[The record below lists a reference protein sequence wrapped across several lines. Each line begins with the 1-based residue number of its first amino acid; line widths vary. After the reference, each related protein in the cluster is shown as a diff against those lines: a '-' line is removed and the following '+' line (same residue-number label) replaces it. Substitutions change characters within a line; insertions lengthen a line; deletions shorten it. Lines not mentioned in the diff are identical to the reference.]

1 MGGSDGRTVTRPLPS
16 EMIASVSPADR
27 ERARAKISRKW
38 AYLLCT
44 TTYVPLVHADLEQ
57 PLREMANEMF
67 DALAGECLE
76 LAERVG
82 ARLVELN
89 CVDRRSLQITVD
101 VLSGPLLAEG
111 HPPERVTR
119 LLGALAAGFAD
130 GLRQRTTE
138 QQESMVRAVKAVAMK
153 ATNAAKAHQAEREAV
168 TTELSLLRR
177 QLSYQLLHDAL
188 TGLPNRQFFTTRLEE
203 VLNSGCPTTLYRI
216 ELDGFA
222 VLNDSIGCA
231 RTDTL
236 LVQLAGRLRNAVTEE
251 GAMLARLDRAS
262 FAVLHERCPEATREP
277 TPPAELVDRLRRAL
291 AETTYV
297 EDLGLAL
304 SASIGVA
311 QSPPHRAKPTEFL
324 RAADLALR
332 LAKDQG
338 PGQWRLLLPE
348 ECAANRRLLRLA
360 AIMPGA
366 VETGG
371 LAVGYRLRVDLADQ
385 QPVAVDAYPR
395 WDEAG
400 LAGQECAALA
410 EQTGLS
416 PQLGQ
421 WLLRAACEQMSSWG
435 TGLPLSLNLST
446 NQSAAPD
453 LVEEVLDT
461 LADLSLPPGRL
472 RLAMPAAE
480 VFNGRPQALDNL
492 TALAKAGVRTAVH
505 EFCGNP
511 SDVVRLPDL
520 PLRMVSLAPR
530 LIAQARSI
538 GKRALVSQAFASLTA
553 LVHEAGATVSVDDL
567 RTEPEVAWWRRVG
580 ADTASG
586 PLFPVQGHP

>member
-1 MGGSDGRTVTRPLPS
+1 MTRPLPS
-16 EMIASVSPADR
+16 EVIAPVSPVDR
-27 ERARAKISRKW
+27 ERARAKIARKW

-57 PLREMANEMF
+57 PLREMVDELF
-67 DALAGECLE
+67 DALAGDRLE

-82 ARLVELN
+82 DRLVRLN

-101 VLSGPLLAEG
+101 VLAGPLLAEC
-111 HPPERVTR
+111 HPPERAAR
-119 LLGALAAGFAD
+119 LLGALAAGFAE

-203 VLNSGCPTTLYRI
+203 VLNSRCPTTLYRI
-216 ELDGFA
+216 ELNGLA
-222 VLNDSIGCA
+222 VLNDSLGGT

-236 LVQLAGRLRNAVTEE
+236 LVELGGRLRNAVTEE
-251 GAMLARLDRAS
+251 CAMVARLDRAS
-262 FAVLHERCPEATREP
+262 FAVLHEHRPEVAREP
-277 TPPAELVDRLRRAL
+277 APPAEVVGRLRRAL
-291 AETTYV
+291 AETMYI

-304 SASIGVA
+304 TANIGVV
-311 QSPPHRAKPTEFL
+311 QCPPHSTKPTDFL

-366 VETGG
+366 VETGE

-385 QPVAVDAYPR
+385 RPVAVDAYPR

-400 LAGQECAALA
+400 LAGQECVALA

-416 PQLGQ
+416 PQLGR
-421 WLLRAACEQMSSWG
+421 WLLRVAGERVRGWG
-435 TGLPLSLNLST
+435 TELPLSLNLSA

-461 LADLSLPPGRL
+461 LNDLSLPAGQL

-492 TALAKAGVRTAVH
+492 TALAKAGVRTAAH
-505 EFCGNP
+505 EFCGDP

-520 PLRMVSLAPR
+520 PLRVVSLAPR
-530 LIAQARSI
+530 LIARARSI
-538 GKRALVSQAFASLTA
+538 SKRTLVAQAFASLTA
-553 LVHEAGATVSVDDL
+553 LVHAAGATVSVDDL
-567 RTEPEVAWWRRVG
+567 RTEPEMAWWRRVG

>member
-1 MGGSDGRTVTRPLPS
+1 MTRPLPS
-16 EMIASVSPADR
+16 EAIAMIPPVDR
-27 ERARAKISRKW
+27 ERARVKLTKKW

-44 TTYVPLVHADLEQ
+44 TTYVPLAHTELEQ
-57 PLREMANEMF
+57 PLREMADELF
-67 DALAGECLE
+67 HALHLDCLE
-76 LAERVG
+76 VAERIG
-82 ARLVELN
+82 GRLIELN

-101 VLSGPLLAEG
+101 VLAGPLLAEG
-111 HPPERVTR
+111 HPPERVAR

-138 QQESMVRAVKAVAMK
+138 QQESLVRAVKAVAMK
-153 ATNAAKAHQAEREAV
+153 ATNAAKAHQEERDAV

-177 QLSYQLLHDAL
+177 ELSRQLLHDAQ

-216 ELDGFA
+216 ELNGFA
-222 VLNDSIGCA
+222 VLNDSLGGT

-236 LVQLAGRLRNAVTEE
+236 LVDLASRLRNAVAGE
-251 GAMLARLDRAS
+251 GVMPARLDRAG
-262 FAVLHERCPEATREP
+262 FAVLHEHRPDAAQEP
-277 TPPAELVDRLRRAL
+277 VPPAEIVARINGAF
-291 AETTYV
+291 AETMYV

-304 SASIGVA
+304 TSSIGVVRT
-311 QSPPHRAKPTEFL
+311 PPYGRNPTEFL

-332 LAKDQG
+332 LAKEQG
-338 PGQWRLLLPE
+338 PGRWRLLMPE
-348 ECAANRRLLRLA
+348 EGTADSRLLRLS

-366 VETGG
+366 VETGE

-385 QPVAVDAYPR
+385 RPVAVDAFPR

-400 LAGQECAALA
+400 LAGQECVALA

-416 PQLGQ
+416 PQLGR
-421 WLLRAACEQMSSWG
+421 WLLRTAGEKVSAWG
-435 TGLPLSLNLST
+435 TDLPLSITLSAT
-446 NQSAAPD
+446 QSAAPD

-461 LADLSLPPGRL
+461 LADLSLQPGRL

-480 VFNGRPQALDNL
+480 VFDGRPQALDNL

-505 EFCGNP
+505 DFRGNP

-520 PLRMVSLAPR
+520 PLRVVSLAPR
-530 LIAQARSI
+530 LVAQARSI
-538 GKRALVSQAFASLTA
+538 GTRALMTQALSSLTA

-586 PLFPVQGHP
+586 PLFPVQGQP